1 MAESR
6 GIYREFAK
14 GLWDE
19 NPVIRMLLGM
29 CPTLAVTN
37 SATNGLA
44 MGMATT
50 FVLLSS
56 SIIVSMIKGIVPTH
70 VRIPTYIVIIA
81 GFVTMADLFLK
92 AQFPPISKALGPY
105 VPLII
110 VNCIIL
116 GRAEVFASRHSLGM
130 SIVDAS
136 GMGIGFTSTLV
147 VLGVIREVL
156 GSGSIFG
163 LQFLTENIF
172 TPWVVMILPA
182 GAFLTLGLLIG
193 IINFISSRSKE
204 GGHTH
209 L

>member
-1 MAESR
+1 MAESK
-6 GIYREFAK
+6 GIYREFIK

-37 SATNGLA
+37 SVTNGLA

-56 SIIVSMIKGIVPTH
+56 SIIASLIKGIVPTQ

-105 VPLII
+105 VPLIV

-116 GRAEVFASRHSLGM
+116 GRVEVFASRHSLGM
-130 SIVDAS
+130 SIADS
-136 GMGIGFTSTLV
+136 FGMGIGFTSTLV
-147 VLGVIREVL
+147 VLGAIREIL
-156 GSGSIFG
+156 GSGSFFG
-163 LQFLTENIF
+163 LQFLTESIF

-193 IINFISSRSKE
+193 IINFIKSRSKE
-204 GGHTH
+204 RGHTN

>member
-1 MAESR
+1 MAESK
-6 GIYREFAK
+6 GIYREFIK

-37 SATNGLA
+37 SVTNGLA
-44 MGMATT
+44 MGVATT

-56 SIIVSMIKGIVPTH
+56 GIIASLIKGIVPTK
-70 VRIPTYIVIIA
+70 VRIPTYVVIIA

-116 GRAEVFASRHSLGM
+116 GRVEVFASRHSLGV
-130 SIVDAS
+130 SIADS
-136 GMGIGFTSTLV
+136 FGMGIGFTSTLV
-147 VLGVIREVL
+147 VLGAIREIL
-156 GSGSIFG
+156 GSGSFFG
-163 LQFLTENIF
+163 LQFLTESIF

-193 IINFISSRSKE
+193 IINFIKSRSKE
-204 GGHTH
+204 RGHTN